1 MATVVTIKGIAYTVE
16 KLDTGNIR
24 VSHPGGQIHPM
35 RGPETDGLH
44 VFEVHPC
51 QTKWYAF
58 WNERLPRKT
67 RRPPAQDV
75 TAKSRGGARKGGR
88 RRRRKRGVRR
98 IH

>member
-58 WNERLPRKT
+58 WNERLP
-67 RRPPAQDV
+67 PQDQEA
-75 TAKSRGGARKGGR
+75 TGPGRDGEKPWWSSKGWKKG
-88 RRRRKRGVRR
+88 KKEGKES
-98 IH
+98 H